1 MSQTVVNTALF
12 FAFVGLFAC
21 TKVENLSFYDGP
33 GKRPVYLSIEETKDI
48 RNDTPRAIKQ
58 SGIIFLKDTLLFVL
72 EQYRG
77 IHVFNV
83 RDSLRFASLTFFK
96 IPAVTD
102 FSILE
107 NTLYANNWKDLVA
120 IDISNI
126 FRIRE
131 TGRATNVFQPT
142 ELYPPSYNGYFEC
155 VDESKG
161 AVIGW
166 EDATLVDARCDNFR

>member
-1 MSQTVVNTALF
+1 MNQTVVNIALF
-12 FAFVGLFAC
+12 FAFVGLLAC
-21 TKVENLSFYDGP
+21 TKVENLAFYDGP
-33 GKRPVYLSIEETKDI
+33 GKRPVYLSFEATKDI
-48 RNDTPRAIKQ
+48 RNDTPRAIQK
-58 SGIIFLKDTLLFVL
+58 SGKVFVNDTLMFIL

-83 RDSLRFASLTFFK
+83 RDSIRFASLTFFN
-96 IPAVTD
+96 IPAITD
-102 FSILE
+102 FSI
-107 NTLYANNWKDLVA
+107 NDSTLYVDNWKDLVS

-131 TGRATNVFQPT
+131 TGRATNVFQQNT
-142 ELYPPSYNGYFEC
+142 FPPAPYNGAFEC

-166 EDATLVDARCDNFR
+166 EDATLVDAKCENYR